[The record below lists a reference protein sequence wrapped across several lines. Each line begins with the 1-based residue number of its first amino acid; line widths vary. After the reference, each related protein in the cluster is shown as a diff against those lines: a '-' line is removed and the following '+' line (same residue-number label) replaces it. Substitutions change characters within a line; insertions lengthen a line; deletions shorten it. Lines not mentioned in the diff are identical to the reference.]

1 VRLNPV
7 QSPASSTKKKHASTP
22 PKSKSAIQ
30 RTKGAATVPINPV
43 AVGKG
48 SSSIRTGTQDPSE
61 PPGLYPGTPTL
72 PPAAPFDFSEVSTS
86 LELSQPVSSEEPIE
100 IHYPHAKLLEQVRL
114 AMSAESAKDKA
125 SIIVIG
131 TPYLL

>member
-1 VRLNPV
+1 M
-7 QSPASSTKKKHASTP
+7 
-22 PKSKSAIQ
+22 AIA
-30 RTKGAATVPINPV
+30 KE
-43 AVGKG
+43 
-48 SSSIRTGTQDPSE
+48 SSSIRTSTQDPSE
-61 PPGLYPGTPTL
+61 PPGVYPGTP
-72 PPAAPFDFSEVSTS
+72 AVPFDFGEMSTS
-86 LELSQPVSSEEPIE
+86 LELSQSVSAEEPIE